1 MSYVISLRF
10 RGEMRSMVRK
20 NSKNEGTII
29 KAMKQKWMN
38 KLKRKGKLVVFL
50 STWIFCLCQA
60 RYLFNFNF

>member
-10 RGEMRSMVRK
+10 RGEMPSMVRK

-50 STWIFCLCQA
+50 SKYMDF
-60 RYLFNFNF
+60 LFMSG